1 MQWIDNCKFYECF
14 QFDQMFPFKS
24 LVKLFVISFSGSQTS
39 VSNLRTTTSFSKTT
53 LPSSKPAKSTQSD
66 NLVKEPA
73 SFKEENVHIKITNNT
88 KDSTVESNLFGESD
102 EEDNTPDATNDIA
115 DDESDDDDVNHQSD
129 DNVEEDIED
138 VKPNLSEKQ
147 SFECSYCGLSYSAQG
162 SLQAHVNAKHLGIRH
177 PCPECDYST
186 AHKGDLNK
194 HIRIVHL
201 KLKYQCPECVY
212 KAGSKKNLRVHI
224 QRKHEK
230 LKYPCQFCD
239 LMLSCRTTWKRHIQN
254 IHSEELLEQSTDNLI
269 Y

>member
-1 MQWIDNCKFYECF
+1 MIKCSLS
-14 QFDQMFPFKS
+14 S

-88 KDSTVESNLFGESD
+88 KESNLFGESD

-239 LMLSCRTTWKRHIQN
+239 MMLSCRTTWKRHIQN